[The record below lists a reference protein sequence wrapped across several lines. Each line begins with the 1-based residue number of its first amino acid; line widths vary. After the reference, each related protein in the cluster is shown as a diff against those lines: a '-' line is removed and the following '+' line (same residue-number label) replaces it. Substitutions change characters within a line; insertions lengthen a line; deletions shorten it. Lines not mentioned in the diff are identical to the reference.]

1 MAKSPTHGHWM
12 FPPTQWSLVAYVARC
27 RNEDPVALGELLSR
41 YLPAL
46 KAHLVLKKGIDAEYA
61 EDVLQGFV
69 ADKVIQRNLLAAA
82 TRRKGKFRTFLLT
95 ALDRYAWN
103 RLRDENAKKRRP
115 RELLSLDADGAK
127 ELVISAE
134 RTSDPFDEIWAKDV
148 IAEALRLTEAE
159 CSHSGRSDV
168 WGVFQS
174 RILSPLFDG
183 TEPVPYERIIE
194 KFGFKSPI
202 QASNVLTTAKRM
214 FARNMRSVIAEY
226 VTGAAEIEE
235 EIADLRDILSH
246 SGA

>member
-1 MAKSPTHGHWM
+1 MARRAIHSGLT
-12 FPPTQWSLVAYVARC
+12 FQPTQWSLVAYAARC
-27 RNEDPVALGELLSR
+27 RNEDPRALGELLSR

-46 KAHLVLKKGIDAEYA
+46 KAHLVLKKGIDAGHV

-82 TRRKGKFRTFLLT
+82 SKRKGKFRTFLLT

-103 RLRDENAKKRRP
+103 QLRDENAKKRRP
-115 RELLSLDADGAK
+115 RGLLSLDADGAE
-127 ELVISAE
+127 ELIVPAE

-148 IAEALRLTEAE
+148 IAEALRLMKEE
-159 CSHSGRSDV
+159 CSRSARDDV

-183 TEPVPYERIIE
+183 TDPMPYDRLIE
-194 KFGFKSPI
+194 KFGLRSPI

-226 VTGAAEIEE
+226 VAGDAEIEA
-235 EIADLRDILSH
+235 EIADLREILSRG
-246 SGA
+246 GA